1 MPRGMKHL
9 IVTALRHAPL
19 SVAAPVVRRRVRRMQ
34 DDPAA
39 MAVARRQ
46 MEFLL
51 GVTQPG
57 LDLDMVARRHLER
70 MVWRGELRWRPEL
83 ITSQPVT
90 GIEHLSESRGA
101 HGGLVLAFMHHGH
114 FDGAFASLVKAG
126 APTLTTVGHPLL
138 FDADAPPHLRQH
150 MALVRS
156 GSSPVDVSMGYS
168 GLRDLVL
175 AGHTLT
181 IAVDQPGSTP
191 ITFAGR
197 SLLGTS
203 GAARI
208 AFETKSPL
216 VLLTAHPGAGL
227 TPRLELSEPLLPWQ
241 FDTVEDLL
249 AAMLAGFAPSIQAWP
264 EAADWPRAKWTH
276 LDLDGNPLP
285 VVREPGQPEV

>member
-1 MPRGMKHL
+1 MPRGIKPL
-9 IVTALRHAPL
+9 IVKTLRRAPL
-19 SVAAPVVRRRVRRMQ
+19 SIAAPAVRRRVRRMQ
-34 DDPAA
+34 RDPVS
-39 MAVARRQ
+39 MAIARRQ
-46 MEFLL
+46 MEFLV

-57 LDLDMVARRHLER
+57 VDLDQLARRHIER
-70 MVWRGELRWRPEL
+70 MIWRGELRWRPKW

-90 GIEHLSESRGA
+90 GIEYLTQRREG

-114 FDGAFASLVKAG
+114 FDGSFASLVKAG
-126 APTLTTVGHPLL
+126 APSLTTVAHPLL
-138 FDADAPPHLRQH
+138 FDPDAPDHLRQH
-150 MALVRS
+150 MAVVRW
-156 GSSPVDVSMGYS
+156 GSSPVDVSMGYK

-208 AFETKSPL
+208 AFVTNSPL
-216 VLLTAHPGAGL
+216 VLLTAHRGAGL
-227 TPRLELSEPLLPWQ
+227 SPRLELSEPLLPWQ

-249 AAMLAGFAPSIQAWP
+249 AATLAGFEPSIQAWP

-276 LDLDGNPLP
+276 LDLNGNPLP